1 MLLHES
7 VVLYYQNKFKKKN
20 MVDQACFDLIASV
33 EQHRLNNDEIHLFY
47 LFFTLEYSLKELL
60 FFLYVRGCAEKELAI
75 LIHKI
80 PSSQDIRSLQIAV
93 PKCLKISKVYF

>member
-80 PSSQDIRSLQIAV
+80 PSSQDIRSL
-93 PKCLKISKVYF
+93 